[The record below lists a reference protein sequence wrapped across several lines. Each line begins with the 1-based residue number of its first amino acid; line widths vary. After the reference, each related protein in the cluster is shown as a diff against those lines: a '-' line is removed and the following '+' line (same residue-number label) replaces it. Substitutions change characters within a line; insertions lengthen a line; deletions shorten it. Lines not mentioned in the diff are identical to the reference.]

1 VVGERA
7 HGNSQFMP
15 AYMAND
21 GGLTS
26 AQGRMTHLSWDESA
40 TCVLGMA
47 APLRT

>member
-1 VVGERA
+1 
-7 HGNSQFMP
+7 MP
-15 AYMAND
+15 AYITND

-40 TCVLGMA
+40 TGMLGMA